1 MSDTSIK
8 KRIEKLLRLA
18 ESSNPHE
25 AELATKKAEALMVQ
39 WGIEA
44 AELDA
49 KGEISEKVVEI
60 HRYYTTNSRAWAPF
74 VHSVCVGLGNLK
86 ALKLKMG
93 GSKVRMYLI
102 GHESDVDRAQMLL
115 NSLEIQAE
123 RALAAWWSA
132 YPDKAWI
139 PQGQWYKA
147 KHQFLMSF
155 GEEVRRPLAE
165 PREPEPT
172 SGTTASDQGEPSV
185 DEYEW
190 VACSIT
196 EFGHVGRERHLAK
209 PGSLTT
215 KCGHSAS
222 LPGIWRKNT
231 TKPKCKTCDQ

>member
-123 RALAAWWSA
+123 RALAAWWSG

-155 GEEVRRPLAE
+155 GEEVRRRLAAQRVE
-165 PREPEPT
+165 QVQERGTGTELVLVNREQKVN
-172 SGTTASDQGEPSV
+172 DWMHQNHNV
-185 DEYEW
+185 RR
-190 VACSIT
+190 
-196 EFGHVGRERHLAK
+196 GRGID
-209 PGSLTT
+209 GSMHGGAAGRAAGARANL
-215 KCGHSAS
+215 GNN
-222 LPGIWRKNT
+222 GIGSRGAIRG
-231 TKPKCKTCDQ
+231 